1 MKKQLFLVTE
11 NPHITKNYHTSLLM
25 GMVMLAMLPAV
36 VAGVINFGARA
47 LLVLTISV
55 VSFYLFEILA
65 NYLVYKHVDFTDI
78 SSILSGLMLGMTL
91 PVDVPLYYPVIGSL
105 FAVLFIKL
113 LFGGTGKNL
122 FNPAASARAFLGVVF
137 AGFSLTLFSLVKD
150 GSVMVSPITY
160 FANGDYS
167 AYTLTSM
174 FLGSVPG
181 GIGTTSIIAIL
192 VGGLGLI
199 VSDVIDYKIPLFSAI
214 GFAVIAIIFKGA
226 ISILP
231 LMMTGSFIFV
241 SMFMA
246 TDYITSP
253 STEWGTVI
261 YALLF
266 GVLAALFRIFGI
278 LGESGVFIALLVAN
292 SLAPLLDKMFQP
304 RPVGWR

>member
-47 LLVLTISV
+47 LLVLVISV
-55 VSFYLFEILA
+55 ASFYLFEILA

-241 SMFMA
+241 SVFMA
-246 TDYITSP
+246 TDYVTSP
-253 STEWGTVI
+253 STEWGAVI

-292 SLAPLLDKMFQP
+292 SLAPLLDKIFQP